1 MAYSKQIG
9 PVLISESAGVAT
21 VSVSVSETAGGGSV
35 AGFVTA
41 SLSAQAQVSAIE
53 LVNAGLALA
62 AEKFPAAASLITGVQ
77 AIVDAEV
84 AKI

>member
-21 VSVSVSETAGGGSV
+21 VSVSETAGGGSV

-53 LVNAGLALA
+53 LVNVGLALA

-84 AKI
+84 AKL